1 MSRKLFCEIN
11 PTCYQIS
18 LNKEILKRHIK
29 NTFSKEKIAK
39 EISKKVL
46 PNIVKSH
53 SSILIRKLHGVDIK

>member
-29 NTFSKEKIAK
+29 KTY
-39 EISKKVL
+39 
-46 PNIVKSH
+46 
-53 SSILIRKLHGVDIK
+53 